1 MEDFGFIIPSYC
13 DSDLHLLQLERCIG
27 SIRKYHDNTII
38 IIDDY
43 SKSDIESVVNK
54 FRGVKIIKST
64 VKGGGDMSTYDVFR
78 DHKFFQKAIIIQ
90 DSMTVEKKFDN
101 IDSIDKISYIWYFT
115 NHRLHWSHIK
125 EPQNEYNIKNNIKVH
140 DDLVLDCID
149 KLIKL
154 DGFKQFAKDIYHNK
168 NKWSGCFGCLTIIDY
183 DFMLEFDNKTG
194 IIEIL
199 KNFNNNRLRRASES
213 IFALACLYVL
223 DDDVF
228 EKAYDGLYY
237 DGVNPQNNIKNLKA
251 SELGIGN
258 DSISV
263 YQVCKN
269 DYISKVSF
277 NRN

>member
-1 MEDFGFIIPSYC
+1 
-13 DSDLHLLQLERCIG
+13 
-27 SIRKYHDNTII
+27 
-38 IIDDY
+38 
-43 SKSDIESVVNK
+43 
-54 FRGVKIIKST
+54 
-64 VKGGGDMSTYDVFR
+64 
-78 DHKFFQKAIIIQ
+78 
-90 DSMTVEKKFDN
+90 
-101 IDSIDKISYIWYFT
+101 
-115 NHRLHWSHIK
+115 
-125 EPQNEYNIKNNIKVH
+125 
-140 DDLVLDCID
+140 
-149 KLIKL
+149 
-154 DGFKQFAKDIYHNK
+154 
-168 NKWSGCFGCLTIIDY
+168 
-183 DFMLEFDNKTG
+183 MLEFDNKTG

-223 DDDVF
+223 GDDVF